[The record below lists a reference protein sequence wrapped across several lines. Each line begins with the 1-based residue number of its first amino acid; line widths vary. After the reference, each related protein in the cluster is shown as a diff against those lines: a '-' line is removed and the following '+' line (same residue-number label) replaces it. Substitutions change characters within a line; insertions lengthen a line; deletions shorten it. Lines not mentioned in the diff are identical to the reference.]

1 MGLPM
6 QILAATA
13 LDLVLGD
20 PRWLPH
26 PVRGIGW
33 LASRLEGLARRGLG
47 PTRLAG
53 LLTALFVVAL
63 AGLAAWGLMRAAAQ
77 IDPWAA
83 EIVAVLV
90 IYTTIA
96 PCDLARHS
104 RRVFRAL
111 ADGDLATARLAV
123 ANIVGRDVA
132 RLDASGVARA
142 AVESVAESTVDGV
155 TAPLFY
161 AFLAGPVGAVVY
173 RAVNTL
179 DSMFGHRDDRYRDF
193 GWAAA
198 RIDDVANYVPARL
211 TAPLLCLAALVLGQ
225 RPLAALRILIRD
237 GRKHPSPNA
246 GLTEAAMAGALGV
259 QLGGRVWY
267 DGEPIDKPTI
277 GDDLEPV
284 GPRHIR
290 AANALMFAT
299 TGLFLAV
306 ACLGYAVP
314 HTGSDVQNSISPGKL
329 SSVAAGLCL
338 AKCVRLSP
346 SLREVAP

>member
-6 QILAATA
+6 QVLTAAA

-33 LASRLEGLARRGLG
+33 LASRLEDVARRVLG

-53 LLTALFVVAL
+53 LLTALAVYAL
-63 AGLAAWGLMRAAAQ
+63 AGWAAWGLIRAAAQ
-77 IDPWAA
+77 LDPRAA
-83 EIVAVLV
+83 DIAAVLV

-96 PCDLARHS
+96 PRDLAGHS

-111 ADGDLATARLAV
+111 AAGDLAESRRAV
-123 ANIVGRDVA
+123 ANIVGRDVE
-132 RLDASGVARA
+132 RLDESGVARA
-142 AVESVAESTVDGV
+142 TVESVAESTVDGV

-161 AFLAGPVGAVVY
+161 ALLAGPVGAMVY

-198 RIDDVANYVPARL
+198 RIDDLANYVPARL
-211 TAPLLCLAALVLGQ
+211 TAVLLCLAALILRQ
-225 RPLAALRILIRD
+225 RPLAAMRILIRD
-237 GRKHPSPNA
+237 GRKHDSPNA
-246 GLTEAAMAGALGV
+246 GLSEAAMAGALGV

-267 DGEPIDKPTI
+267 DGEAVDKPTI

-284 GPRHIR
+284 GPQHIR
-290 AANALMFAT
+290 AANALMFVTA
-299 TGLFLAV
+299 GLFLAIGVSLLAFSAV
-306 ACLGYAVP
+306 ALLGET
-314 HTGSDVQNSISPGKL
+314 H
-329 SSVAAGLCL
+329 
-338 AKCVRLSP
+338 
-346 SLREVAP
+346 